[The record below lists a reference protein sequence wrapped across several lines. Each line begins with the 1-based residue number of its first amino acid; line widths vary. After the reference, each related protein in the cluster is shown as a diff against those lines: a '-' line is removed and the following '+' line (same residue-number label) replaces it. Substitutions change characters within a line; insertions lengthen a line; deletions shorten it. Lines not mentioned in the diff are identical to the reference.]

1 MIKQTS
7 ILDVFSTLHTSAPN
21 TSGSRTESNETAV
34 EGMKKET
41 NEQTNK
47 LEETKN
53 KQADK
58 QTNKNT

>member
-7 ILDVFSTLHTSAPN
+7 ILDVFSTLHTGAPN

-41 NEQTNK
+41 NEK
-47 LEETKN
+47 K
-53 KQADK
+53 KQMNK
-58 QTNKNT
+58 QTN